1 MLLKKLLSESGY
13 TVLRG
18 KIENVSVTGIRYDSR
33 TVTPGDLF
41 VCLRGALTDGHF
53 FADKAYAR
61 GSRAFL
67 TERLL
72 EEIPDDAVQICV
84 PDTRKELAVV
94 SAVFRGHPADSV
106 HVIGVTGT
114 KGKTTTA
121 LLISSILSGAG
132 IPCAYIGSNG
142 VIINGEHIDSPNTTP
157 ESCELQKYFRM
168 MIDAGIR
175 HVALEVSSQ
184 ALDHYRV
191 YGVPFDVTVFTN
203 LYRDHI
209 GEGEHSSFE
218 EYRTAKSK
226 LFTDYK
232 KDLIVTNADDPN
244 SDSVTGG
251 DNVTPRLSYSIT
263 DRDADYFAEGIE
275 PYRDRTSLGISFVC
289 RHNGESVPVRLKS
302 PGRFSVS
309 NALAAIAAA
318 GKYGI
323 DPKTASDVLSNVT
336 VTGRFEIVEGLEGR
350 TFIVDYAH
358 NGVSLESA
366 ISVLREYSPERIVCV
381 YGSVGG
387 RTRERRRELA
397 EVASRLADYSIITS
411 DNPDF
416 EPPEDIVNEIAS
428 YLDKGAKYEI
438 IVDRGEAVRR
448 AVRISREGDVVLF
461 AGKGHERYQL
471 VEGVKVPFSERAVIE
486 EECEAIRRE
495 EMKKR
500 ITSQPV

>member
-1 MLLKKLLSESGY
+1 MLLKKLLSESVY

-18 KIENVSVTGIRYDSR
+18 KLENVDITGIRYDSR
-33 TVTPGDLF
+33 TVTAGDLF

-61 GSRAFL
+61 GARAFL

-72 EEIPDDAVQICV
+72 EELPGDAVQICV
-84 PDTRKELAVV
+84 SDTRKELAVV
-94 SAVFRGHPADSV
+94 SAVYRGHPADSL

-121 LLISSILSGAG
+121 LLISSILNGAG
-132 IPCAYIGSNG
+132 VSCAYIGSNG

-168 MIDAGIR
+168 MVDAGVR

-184 ALDHYRV
+184 ALDHFRV

-218 EYRTAKSK
+218 EYKAAKAK

-232 KDLIVTNADDPN
+232 KELIITNVDDPN
-244 SDSVTGG
+244 SIAVTGS
-251 DNVTPRLSYSIT
+251 DVVTPRLSYSIN
-263 DRDADYFAEGIE
+263 DRDADYFADVIK

-289 RHNGESVPVRLKS
+289 HHNGISVPVSLKS

-309 NALAAIAAA
+309 NALAAIAAV
-318 GKYGI
+318 GHYGI
-323 DPKTASDVLSNVT
+323 DTKTSSEILSNVT
-336 VTGRFEIVEGLEGR
+336 VTGRFEIVEGIEGR
-350 TFIVDYAH
+350 TFIIDYAH
-358 NGVSLESA
+358 NGISLESA
-366 ISVLREYSPERIVCV
+366 LSVLREYSPERIVCV

-397 EVASRLADYSIITS
+397 EAASRLADYSVITS

-416 EPPEDIVNEIAS
+416 EPPSDIAYEIAS
-428 YLDKGAKYEI
+428 HLEKGAKYEI
-438 IVDRGEAVRR
+438 VVDRDAAVRR

-471 VEGVKVPFSERAVIE
+471 IEGVKVPFSERAIIE

-495 EMKKR
+495 EIKKR
-500 ITSQPV
+500 ITAQTV

>member
-1 MLLKKLLSESGY
+1 MLSESGY
-13 TVLRG
+13 SVLKG
-18 KIENVSVTGIRYDSR
+18 NIENVDITGIRYDSR
-33 TVTPGDLF
+33 TVTTGDLF

-53 FADKAYAR
+53 FADKAYSR
-61 GSRAFL
+61 GARAFL
-67 TERLL
+67 TDRLL
-72 EEIPDDAVQICV
+72 EELPDDAVQIGV
-84 PDTRKELAVV
+84 RDTRKELAVI
-94 SAVFRGHPADSV
+94 SAVFRGHPADSL
-106 HVIGVTGT
+106 HVIGITGT

-132 IPCAYIGSNG
+132 VPCAYIGSNG

-168 MIDAGIR
+168 MIEAGVR

-184 ALDHYRV
+184 ALDHFRV

-218 EYRTAKSK
+218 EYKAAKTK

-232 KDLIVTNADDPN
+232 KNLIVTNADDPN
-244 SDSVTGG
+244 SDAVTGG
-251 DNVTPRLSYSIT
+251 DTLTPRLSYSLS
-263 DRDADYFAEGIE
+263 DPEADYFADGIK
-275 PYRDRTSLGISFVC
+275 PFRDRTSLGISFVC
-289 RHNGESVPVRLKS
+289 HHNGASVPVHLKS

-309 NALAAIAAA
+309 NALSAIAAV

-323 DPKTASDVLSNVT
+323 DPQTASDILTNVT
-336 VTGRFEIVEGLEGR
+336 VTGRFEVVEGLEGR
-350 TFIVDYAH
+350 TFIIDYAH
-358 NGVSLESA
+358 NGISLESA
-366 ISVLREYSPERIVCV
+366 LSVLREYSPKRIVCV

-416 EPPEDIVNEIAS
+416 EPPSDIAEEIAS
-428 YLDKGAKYEI
+428 HLEKGTKYEI
-438 IVDRGEAVRR
+438 ITDRDEAVRR
-448 AVRISREGDVVLF
+448 AVRISRDGDVVLF

-471 VEGVKVPFSERAVIE
+471 VEGVKVPFSERSIIE

-500 ITSQPV
+500 IVRSNG